1 MDEVIQNPKNISN
14 KLMGELNNLNIYVP
28 VQRLAEQARAH
39 RGAANLVSRYQE
51 ERKEQGQRIF

>member
-14 KLMGELNNLNIYVP
+14 KLMGELNNLNIYVQ

-39 RGAANLVSRYQE
+39 RGAAHLVSRYQE
-51 ERKEQGQRIF
+51 ERKEQG

>member
-14 KLMGELNNLNIYVP
+14 KLGELNNLELPLNIYVP

-51 ERKEQGQRIF
+51 ERKEQG